1 MDKYVL
7 GVDLGG
13 TKIAVLGS
21 DKIPEKLEVPLD
33 QNAKQK
39 LEKGIMRVPSEI
51 NDFSKPIEKK
61 LLDAVARYVEQ
72 YENGI
77 MPTAIGFGL
86 KDYVDRKHGIWYS
99 HMTESGFQPLDF
111 ADYIYQK
118 TGVPVVIDNSQHNP
132 LCQESW

>member
-86 KDYVDRKHGIWYS
+86 KDYYNGSI
-99 HMTESGFQPLDF
+99 
-111 ADYIYQK
+111 
-118 TGVPVVIDNSQHNP
+118 N
-132 LCQESW
+132 